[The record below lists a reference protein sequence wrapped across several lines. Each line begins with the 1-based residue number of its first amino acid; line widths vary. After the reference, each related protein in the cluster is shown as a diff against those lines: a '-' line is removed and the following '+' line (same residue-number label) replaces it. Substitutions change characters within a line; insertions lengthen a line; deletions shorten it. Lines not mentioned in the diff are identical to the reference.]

1 MSRKKA
7 VAVWKPVLSI
17 DTDIVTIFE
26 SECTINVH
34 LKNSFLFK
42 LNEVTIEKVVSI
54 QYFTMS

>member
-42 LNEVTIEKVVSI
+42 LNEVTI
-54 QYFTMS
+54 